1 MPGCRERSPLGGL
14 RHPAFIPGA
23 RVPPPVPAGAAPWI
37 LSVYGY
43 IVPACVRPCA
53 GQRQLK
59 REKEADM
66 SAPAYRAYTVI
77 KRDGKDDFWLNLGV
91 AFPHEDGEGFNL
103 CRPSRS
109 TAKSCSAPTRSARK
123 SSRRCSNQ
131 RARAIT
137 RSRIGRV
144 RRDQLTKGPSATTPA
159 ALLLTTAPHY
169 FPAFAKRPP
178 FGSLRH

>member
-1 MPGCRERSPLGGL
+1 
-14 RHPAFIPGA
+14 
-23 RVPPPVPAGAAPWI
+23 
-37 LSVYGY
+37 
-43 IVPACVRPCA
+43 
-53 GQRQLK
+53 
-59 REKEADM
+59 M

-144 RRDQLTKGPSATTPA
+144 HRDQLTRAVGDNSGGSFIDNSAP
-159 ALLLTTAPHY
+159 L
-169 FPAFAKRPP
+169 FPRVCKASAVW
-178 FGSLRH
+178 